1 MISAVVFRYGVET
14 GWRHAKEQIISNKL
28 EMAIE
33 SDIAE
38 VARMIDEVEVFG
50 ERRRL
55 RPRRSFS

>member
-1 MISAVVFRYGVET
+1 M
-14 GWRHAKEQIISNKL
+14 EQILSRKL
-28 EMAIE
+28 EIAIE

-50 ERRRL
+50 ERAGS